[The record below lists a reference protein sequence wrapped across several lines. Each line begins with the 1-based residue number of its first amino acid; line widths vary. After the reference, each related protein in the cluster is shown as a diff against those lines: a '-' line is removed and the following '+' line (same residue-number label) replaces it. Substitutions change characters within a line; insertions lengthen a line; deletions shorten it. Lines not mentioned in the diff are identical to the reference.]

1 MALACL
7 ALLLVPAI
15 GRELGKLPP
24 ALTTPF
30 EWSATKDTLSALR
43 RSKYVYCQ
51 VCATP
56 G

>member
-1 MALACL
+1 MALAL
-7 ALLLVPAI
+7 ALILVPAI

-24 ALTTPF
+24 ALTTPLDG
-30 EWSATKDTLSALR
+30 SATKDTLSALR

-51 VCATP
+51 DCITP